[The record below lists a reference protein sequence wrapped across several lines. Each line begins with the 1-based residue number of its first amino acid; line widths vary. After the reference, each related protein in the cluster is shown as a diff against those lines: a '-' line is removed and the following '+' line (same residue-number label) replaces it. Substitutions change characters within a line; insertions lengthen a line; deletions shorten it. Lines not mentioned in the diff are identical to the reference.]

1 MYAYNLREK
10 GMKFNMKK
18 LMSLLKA
25 IMSQD
30 MNMFKYRAK
39 TNSSKRQKILFPIV
53 LAIIVMLAIGVYAQ
67 MFAEQLKPLNLTYI
81 VLTLFIIFTTIIT
94 FIEGIYKTQGILFDS
109 KDSDLLFSLPIKK
122 STIFFTRI
130 FKLLTFQYLYNL
142 LFMLPAFVV
151 YAYYENPSVSFYI
164 VSIISTLLFP
174 IIPTIVA
181 SIIGYVIKAVSV
193 KFKAKK
199 VIQAL
204 LTAIIF
210 LGIFYLSFNLQSII
224 GNLVN
229 NASNVNEILTSIY
242 YPAKLYIQLIQN
254 FNIIDLLM
262 LLAINIIPLILFI
275 YIASIKYFKIVSK
288 SKETSAKNRKVKK
301 IEISRKGKVSSL
313 VSKELKKY
321 FSSTVYMFNTS
332 LGLIL
337 MLVITIAA
345 CINFDGLMSTIVKGE
360 EAFLSVE
367 QIKALLPKIF
377 FELVVYTGFMTSIT
391 SSSISL
397 EGKSFNILKSMP
409 VETKKILLAKVTAS
423 NIISIPIIL
432 LCDIIFFVAFKIP
445 VVDIIYILLASIIVP
460 TLTAIIGL
468 LVNLKH
474 PKMNAASDTEVIKQ
488 SMSSMISV
496 MIGMVAGLITII
508 LMVIF
513 YGKIDMFLTIELS
526 VLVIITI
533 ALWIVLKKYGQKRFK
548 QMSI

>member
-1 MYAYNLREK
+1 
-10 GMKFNMKK
+10 MKK

-39 TNSSKRQKILFPIV
+39 TNSSKRQKILLPII

-67 MFAEQLKPLNLTYI
+67 MFVEQLKPLNLTYI

-130 FKLLTFQYLYNL
+130 FKLLAFQYLYNL

-151 YAYYENPSVSFYI
+151 YAYYENPSASFYI
-164 VSIISTLLFP
+164 VSIIATLLFP

-181 SIIGYVIKAVSV
+181 SIIGYVIKVVSV

-301 IEISRKGKVSSL
+301 LEISRKGKVSSL

-321 FSSTVYMFNTS
+321 FSSIVYMFNTS

-409 VETKKILLAKVTAS
+409 VETKKILLAKVTAC

-432 LCDIIFFVAFKIP
+432 LCDMIFFVAFKIP
-445 VVDIIYILLASIIVP
+445 VVDIIYILLATIIVP

-513 YGKIDMFLTIELS
+513 YGMIDMFLTIELS

>member
-1 MYAYNLREK
+1 
-10 GMKFNMKK
+10 MKK

-39 TNSSKRQKILFPIV
+39 TNSSRRQKILFPII
-53 LAIIVMLAIGVYAQ
+53 LAIIVMIAISVYAQ
-67 MFAEQLKPLNLTYI
+67 LFAEQLKPINLTYV
-81 VLTLFIIFTTIIT
+81 VLTIFIIFTTLIT

-130 FKLLTFQYLYNL
+130 FKLLVFQYLYNL

-151 YAYYENPSVSFYI
+151 YAYYENPSASFYI
-164 VSIISTLLFP
+164 VSIIATLLFP

-204 LTAIIF
+204 LTSVMF
-210 LGIFYLSFNLQSII
+210 LGIFYLSLNLQNII
-224 GNLVN
+224 GNLIN
-229 NASNVNEILTSIY
+229 NASNVNDILTSIY

-262 LLAINIIPLILFI
+262 LLAINIIPLIIFI
-275 YIASIKYFKIVSK
+275 YIASIRYFKIISK
-288 SKETSAKNRKVKK
+288 SKETGAKNRKVRNLK
-301 IEISRKGKVSSL
+301 EISKKGKVSLL
-313 VSKELKKY
+313 VNKELKKY

-332 LGLIL
+332 LGLII

-345 CINFDGLMSTIVKGE
+345 CINFDGLMSTILKGE
-360 EAFLSVE
+360 ASLLTVE

-409 VETKKILLAKVTAS
+409 VETKKILLAKVLAS
-423 NIISIPIIL
+423 DIISIPIIL

-445 VVDIIYILLASIIVP
+445 LIDIIYILLVSIMVP

-468 LVNLKH
+468 LINLKH
-474 PKMNAASDTEVIKQ
+474 PKMDAASDTEVVKQ

-496 MIGMVAGLITII
+496 MIGMVAGIVTAILMAAFYEIVNTLLVIELII
-508 LMVIF
+508 LA
-513 YGKIDMFLTIELS
+513 
-526 VLVIITI
+526 IITLG
-533 ALWIVLKKYGQKRFK
+533 LWLILKKYGQKRFK
-548 QMSI
+548 QISI

>member
-1 MYAYNLREK
+1 
-10 GMKFNMKK
+10 MKK

-39 TNSSKRQKILFPIV
+39 TNSSRRQKILFPII
-53 LAIIVMLAIGVYAQ
+53 LAIIVMLAIGTYAQ
-67 MFAEQLKPLNLTYI
+67 MFAEELKPFNLTYV
-81 VLTLFIIFTTIIT
+81 VLTLFIIFTTVIT

-130 FKLLTFQYLYNL
+130 FKLLVFQYLYNL

-151 YAYYENPSVSFYI
+151 YAYHENPSASFYI
-164 VSIISTLLFP
+164 VSIIATLLFP

-210 LGIFYLSFNLQSII
+210 LGIFYFSFNLQNII
-224 GNLVN
+224 GNLIN
-229 NASNVNEILTSIY
+229 NASNVNDILTSIY

-288 SKETSAKNRKVKK
+288 SKETSAKSRKVKK
-301 IEISRKGKVSSL
+301 IKVISQKGKISSL
-313 VSKELKKY
+313 VSKELKRY

-332 LGLIL
+332 FGLIL
-337 MLVITIAA
+337 MLVVTIAA
-345 CINFDGLMSTIVKGE
+345 CINFDGLMGTILKGE
-360 EAFLSVE
+360 ETLISME
-367 QIKALLPKIF
+367 QIKDLLPKIF

-432 LCDIIFFVAFKIP
+432 LCDVIFFVAFKIP
-445 VVDIIYILLASIIVP
+445 VIDIIYILLVSIIVP

-488 SMSSMISV
+488 SMSSIISV

>member
-1 MYAYNLREK
+1 
-10 GMKFNMKK
+10 MKK

-39 TNSSKRQKILFPIV
+39 TNSSRRQKILFPII
-53 LAIIVMLAIGVYAQ
+53 LAIIVMIAISVYAQ
-67 MFAEQLKPLNLTYI
+67 LFAEQLKPINLTYV
-81 VLTLFIIFTTIIT
+81 VLTIFIIFTTLIT

-130 FKLLTFQYLYNL
+130 FKLLVFQYLYNL

-151 YAYYENPSVSFYI
+151 YAYYENPSASFYI
-164 VSIISTLLFP
+164 VSIIATLLFP

-204 LTAIIF
+204 LTSVMF
-210 LGIFYLSFNLQSII
+210 LGIFYLSLNLQNII
-224 GNLVN
+224 GNLIN
-229 NASNVNEILTSIY
+229 NASNVNDILTSIY

-262 LLAINIIPLILFI
+262 LLAINIIPLIIFI
-275 YIASIKYFKIVSK
+275 YIASIRYFKIISK
-288 SKETSAKNRKVKK
+288 SKETGAKNRKVRNLK
-301 IEISRKGKVSSL
+301 EISKKGKVSSL
-313 VSKELKKY
+313 VNKELKKY

-332 LGLIL
+332 LGLII

-345 CINFDGLMSTIVKGE
+345 CINFDGLMSTILKGE
-360 EAFLSVE
+360 ASLLTVE

-409 VETKKILLAKVTAS
+409 VETKKILLAKVLAS
-423 NIISIPIIL
+423 DIISIPIIL

-445 VVDIIYILLASIIVP
+445 LIDIIYILLVSIMVP

-468 LVNLKH
+468 LINLKH
-474 PKMNAASDTEVIKQ
+474 PKMDAASDTEVVKQ

-496 MIGMVAGLITII
+496 MIGMVAGIVTAILMAAFYEIVNTLLVIELII
-508 LMVIF
+508 LA
-513 YGKIDMFLTIELS
+513 
-526 VLVIITI
+526 IITLG
-533 ALWIVLKKYGQKRFK
+533 LWLILKKYGQKRFK
-548 QMSI
+548 QISI